1 MNELR
6 IGLVLAGLLLLAAI
20 WYFGRHPRGG
30 WRGWRARGRR
40 SGQLLGQ
47 PEREFAPADGDGGDG
62 DPQASPERPVDGSQP
77 EPPTTVPGVRPHE
90 RFERIITVY
99 VAAREGRV
107 LRGADI
113 AVAAEKVGLTF
124 GHLDIYHRLM
134 ASAPE
139 RGPVFSVANLKK
151 PNCFPL
157 DEIQTLETPA
167 IVFFLTLPAPLPA
180 LDAWDMLLPTAQRMA
195 ELLDAVLLD
204 EQRSALTRQCIAAL
218 RDELRTFDRQHTSE
232 PG

>member
-6 IGLVLAGLLLLAAI
+6 IGLVLSGLLLLAAI
-20 WYFGRHPRGG
+20 WYFGRHPRSG
-30 WRGWRARGRR
+30 WRGWRGQRG
-40 SGQLLGQ
+40 GQ
-47 PEREFAPADGDGGDG
+47 PRYQTEPERAPANDAGGD
-62 DPQASPERPVDGSQP
+62 DDAQASPERPVDGSQP
-77 EPPTTVPGVRPHE
+77 EPSTTALGVRPHE
-90 RFERIITVY
+90 DFERIITVH
-99 VAAREGRV
+99 VAAKEGRV

-113 AVAAEKVGLTF
+113 VVAAEKVGLTF
-124 GHLDIYHRLM
+124 GHLDIFHRLI

-151 PNCFPL
+151 PNRFAL

-167 IVFFLTLPAPLPA
+167 LVFFLTLPAPLPA

-204 EQRSALTRQCIAAL
+204 EQRSALTRQRIAGL
-218 RDELRTFDRQHTSE
+218 RDDLRAFDRQHAHE
-232 PG
+232 AG